1 MTEEAASPE
10 ESPTKGIAWESLA
23 KAMAWPL
30 VAILAILLFRE
41 QIATLVPRVEKLT
54 VGSLSIEAKSKLGGR
69 AAPDVL
75 SALEGLTENSI
86 ATLIFQTTDVGCYY
100 QNPNPPPLD
109 VESARNQRAQLIKK
123 GLLEEIGPE
132 RLKNDCS
139 VSPNPVFGVRRTLL
153 GERVRDFQI
162 SVLSELSA
170 PAQGR

>member
-1 MTEEAASPE
+1 MTEEIAPPQKSTA
-10 ESPTKGIAWESLA
+10 KGIAWETLA
-23 KAMAWPL
+23 KAIAWPL

-54 VGSLSIEAKSKLGGR
+54 VGTLSIEAKSKLGGR

-86 ATLIFQTTDVGCYY
+86 STLIFQNTPFTCYDL
-100 QNPNPPPLD
+100 PTLD

-123 GLLEEIGPE
+123 GLLEEISTE
-132 RLKNDCS
+132 KLKDVCKQMQ
-139 VSPNPVFGVRRTLL
+139 NPLYGVRLTIL
-153 GERVRDFQI
+153 GERVRDFQL